1 MVLAEIGV
9 TKGRIWF
16 MHSGETDDREIIG
29 TERLLSRNCA
39 IDWAKL
45 GLEI

>member
-1 MVLAEIGV
+1 MSAEGSTMVLVGIDV

-29 TERLLSRNCA
+29 TERSLSGDCA
-39 IDWAKL
+39 ID
-45 GLEI
+45 

>member
-1 MVLAEIGV
+1 MVLVVIVV

-29 TERLLSRNCA
+29 TERLLSGDCA
-39 IDWAKL
+39 ID
-45 GLEI
+45 